1 MAGLF
6 AEINSGA
13 FKLKHVT
20 DDQKA
25 YKQKKEELGPVSF
38 EDLERRKAEAEARRA
53 EKEKEKAEKE
63 AAEAS
68 AAAAAKASV
77 VKAPVFN
84 LESDKRWVVANQIGT
99 ALNPINLVIDETRMH
114 HAVFISNCEHIYLN
128 VLTKINSVIV
138 LDSKK
143 VQIQLKS
150 VVAQLEVTN
159 SANIDCQVA
168 EALPSV
174 NLGNTHTVNLFLMH
188 PTYSRETEVVTAS
201 CSGVNINFPHESDE
215 TEMIERAVP
224 EQFVSKLVPN
234 GKGGYKMETK
244 PSDMFT

>member
-1 MAGLF
+1 MSGLF

-53 EKEKEKAEKE
+53 EKEKEKAAAE
-63 AAEAS
+63 AAEA
-68 AAAAAKASV
+68 AAASSAKAATT
-77 VKAPVFN
+77 KAPVFT

-114 HAVFISNCEHIYLN
+114 HAVFINNCEHVYLN

-159 SANIDCQVA
+159 SSNIDCQVA

-215 TEMIERAVP
+215 SEMIERAVP